1 MMSTRALEIVDEQYK
16 EFISH
21 GTVDVADS
29 RVSVVILRDTGATQ
43 SLMIGDVKCMPSECT
58 TGRKVLIHDVNGGT
72 QSVPLFRVNLQCEL
86 ISGDVI
92 VGIVPFLPMDGV
104 SFLLGNDL
112 AGGRVS
118 VLPVVSEV
126 PVSDQQTEK
135 LAEEFPGIFSA
146 CVVTRAQARKKESE
160 RENNESDVS
169 LGDTLF
175 GRLPDVRSAC
185 VLVTDDVQFE
195 VVGELLVPS
204 TDELCAVAQELTF
217 IADSATV
224 CDVVICA
231 DAQVRISG
239 ETSSSWDGQVSL
251 VDDSQDKNEMKSQV
265 IVEKFLME
273 VV

>member
-1 MMSTRALEIVDEQYK
+1 MPTRALEIVDEKYK

-43 SLMIGDVKCMPSECT
+43 SLMIGDVKCMPSECNT
-58 TGRKVLIHDVNGGT
+58 DRKVLIHDVNGGT

-118 VLPVVSEV
+118 VLSVVSV
-126 PVSDQQTEK
+126 PVCDQQTEN
-135 LAEEFPGIFSA
+135 LADEFPGIFPA
-146 CVVTRAQARKKESE
+146 CVVTRAQARKAESE
-160 RENNESDVS
+160 RENNESEVS

-185 VLVTDDVQFE
+185 V
-195 VVGELLVPS
+195 
-204 TDELCAVAQELTF
+204 
-217 IADSATV
+217 
-224 CDVVICA
+224 
-231 DAQVRISG
+231 
-239 ETSSSWDGQVSL
+239 
-251 VDDSQDKNEMKSQV
+251 
-265 IVEKFLME
+265 
-273 VV
+273 